1 MTFGREKRLLLGW
14 LALLAPIPLPFNQ
27 VLEWPILF
35 LYCLA
40 VIYFLQR
47 ADSDAQNWLPNWAL
61 NGLGLLYLP
70 FFVADIRLTFDR
82 SSPVKALLH
91 LILFLVVVKL
101 FSIRQEK
108 DKWHLMVAI
117 FFVFVGAMATSSH
130 ITVGLY
136 LLVFL
141 VAGLLALA
149 RLAHLHVVAGQ
160 GWAYRDAANL
170 EPMPIRGPLIAGALL
185 VLLVAVPLFAAM
197 PRFREPFVLGQGA
210 GVSGIGRTTGFSDS
224 VDLDL
229 TTSIRGNRNVAMR
242 IQYQEELENPGELR
256 FKGATF
262 EHYENRRWFRRLQRS
277 RLLQPKEGRVFRL
290 GPAPSP
296 SRRAEIFLEPL
307 PSSGLVLPSETASL
321 EIDFFPTLGLDPG
334 GAVLVPVGHRRETLR
349 YQVELAPE
357 PVIAAQ
363 LDSHPESELTALEA
377 DSVTPRML
385 ELAES
390 VMGDGTPGERLDRL
404 ETHLINEYTYTTD
417 LLGRTGDNP
426 IEDFLFTYRSGHC
439 EFFASAMV
447 LLLRSQGIPARFV
460 TGFLGA
466 EFNPLESYY
475 IVRQQN
481 AHAWVE
487 AYTPER
493 GWQVYDPTPP
503 EGRPSL
509 SARGLRLFLTQLV
522 DFVTFRWDRYV
533 LTYGAEDQRSF
544 FEKMK
549 ERFRDLL
556 AWWKQL
562 RSEDETG
569 ETGRSGQNGVTL
581 SSDEL
586 LAHDAGWQPRRWLQ
600 IAFCVCLLGLMVVL
614 LLLRR
619 RSFKG
624 ETAYLGLRALL
635 RRSGVGLDDTCP
647 PLEVE
652 RLALATY
659 PQAADAVR
667 HLMAAYLHESFAAR
681 ELDSAERTSLKDAWQ
696 AIRRTAR
703 SVGHRRP
710 GSRPTTPAP
719 A

>member
-1 MTFGREKRLLLGW
+1 MTFAREKRMLLGW

-27 VLEWPILF
+27 VLEWPALF

-47 ADSDAQNWLPNWAL
+47 ADADNPSWLPDWAL
-61 NGLGLLYLP
+61 NVLGLAYLP
-70 FFVADIRLTFDR
+70 FFLIDIRLTFVR

-101 FSIRQEK
+101 FSIRHEK

-130 ITVGLY
+130 VTVGLY
-136 LLVFL
+136 LLAFL

-160 GWAYRDAANL
+160 GWAQRDPEALVERIPVRA
-170 EPMPIRGPLIAGALL
+170 PLLAGTLL
-185 VLLVAVPLFAAM
+185 VLLVAIPLFAAM

-242 IQYQEELENPGELR
+242 VQYAEPIENPGELR

-277 RLLQPKEGRVFRL
+277 RLLQPREGRVFRL
-290 GPAPSP
+290 GPPP
-296 SRRAEIFLEPL
+296 RESRSAEIFLEPL
-307 PSSGLVLPSETASL
+307 PSVGLVLPSETSSL
-321 EIDFFPTLGLDPG
+321 EIDFFPSLGLDPG
-334 GAVLVPVGHRRETLR
+334 GAVLLPVGQRRETLR
-349 YQVELAPE
+349 YQVELAPG

-363 LDSHPESELTALEA
+363 LDTHPESDLTALGA
-377 DSVTPRML
+377 DAATPRMR
-385 ELAES
+385 ELARS
-390 VMGDGTPGERLDRL
+390 VMGEGSPEERLDRL
-404 ETHLINEYTYTTD
+404 EEHLLTEYAYTTD
-417 LLGRTGDNP
+417 MLGRTGESP
-426 IEDFLFTYRSGHC
+426 IEDFLFTFRSGHC
-439 EFFASAMV
+439 EFFATAMV
-447 LLLRSQGIPARFV
+447 LMLRAEGIPARFV

-487 AYTPER
+487 AFTPSR
-493 GWQVYDPTPP
+493 GWQIYDPTPP

-509 SARGLRLFLTQLV
+509 SARGLKLFLTQLV

-544 FEKMK
+544 FEKLRDRVSAVLTWWRNLGK
-549 ERFRDLL
+549 EEEKPARATTEGAIVFSD
-556 AWWKQL
+556 
-562 RSEDETG
+562 
-569 ETGRSGQNGVTL
+569 
-581 SSDEL
+581 DEL
-586 LAHDAGWQPRRWLQ
+586 TAQDTGWQPGLPIQ
-600 IAFCVCLLGLMVVL
+600 IAIVALLLGLAVAVVY
-614 LLLRR
+614 RR
-619 RSFKG
+619 RLAFRG
-624 ETAYLGLRALL
+624 ETAYLGLRSLL
-635 RRSGVGLDDTCP
+635 ERAGLEIEDNSP
-647 PLEVE
+647 PLEIE
-652 RLALATY
+652 RLALAVF
-659 PQAADAVR
+659 PGAALPVQRLVA
-667 HLMAAYLHESFAAR
+667 LYLRESFAQRDLTREERDQLLVDWREIRSEAR
-681 ELDSAERTSLKDAWQ
+681 TLG
-696 AIRRTAR
+696 RRASQPR
-703 SVGHRRP
+703 V
-710 GSRPTTPAP
+710 PAP

>member
-1 MTFGREKRLLLGW
+1 MTFAREKRLLLGW

-27 VLEWPILF
+27 VLEWPVLF

-47 ADSDAQNWLPNWAL
+47 ADANSQSWLPNWAL
-61 NGLGLLYLP
+61 NVLGLAYLP
-70 FFVADIRLTFDR
+70 LFIIDIRLTFVR

-101 FSIRQEK
+101 FSIRHEK

-130 ITVGLY
+130 VTVGLY
-136 LLVFL
+136 LLAFL

-160 GWAYRDAANL
+160 GWAQRDSEALAEHL
-170 EPMPIRGPLIAGALL
+170 PVRGPLVGGTLL
-185 VLLVAVPLFAAM
+185 VLLVAIPLFAAM
-197 PRFREPFVLGQGA
+197 PRFREPFVLGEGA

-242 IQYQEELENPGELR
+242 IQYAEPVESPGELR

-277 RLLQPKEGRVFRL
+277 RLLQPREGRVFRL
-290 GPAPSP
+290 APSARE
-296 SRRAEIFLEPL
+296 SRSAEIFLEPL
-307 PSSGLVLPSETASL
+307 PSIGLVLPSEASSL
-321 EIDFFPTLGLDPG
+321 EIDFFPSLGLDPG
-334 GAVLVPVGHRRETLR
+334 GAVLLPVGQRRETLR

-363 LDSHPESELTALEA
+363 LDTHPESDLTALGA
-377 DSVTPRML
+377 DSVTPRMR
-385 ELAES
+385 ELAQS
-390 VMGDGTPGERLDRL
+390 VMGEGTPEERLDRL
-404 ETHLINEYTYTTD
+404 EAHLLTEYGYTTD
-417 LLGRTGDNP
+417 MLGRTGESP

-447 LLLRSQGIPARFV
+447 LMLRAEGIPARFV

-487 AYTPER
+487 AFTPDR

-509 SARGLRLFLTQLV
+509 SARGLKLFLTQLV

-544 FEKMK
+544 FEKLRD
-549 ERFRDLL
+549 RFNTVLL
-556 AWWKQL
+556 WWKNL
-562 RSEDETG
+562 GTEKEKKTPAG
-569 ETGRSGQNGVTL
+569 EGAIVF
-581 SSDEL
+581 SDEEL
-586 LAHDAGWQPRRWLQ
+586 VVEDTGWQPRLPVQ
-600 IAFCVCLLGLMVVL
+600 IAIVAL
-614 LLLRR
+614 LLALAAGVAYRR
-619 RSFKG
+619 RLAFKG
-624 ETAYLGLRALL
+624 ETAYLGLRSLL
-635 RRSGVGLDDTCP
+635 ERLGLEIEDNSP
-647 PLEVE
+647 PLEIE
-652 RLALATY
+652 RLALETLPGATQ
-659 PQAADAVR
+659 PIQQLLA
-667 HLMAAYLHESFAAR
+667 LYLRESFAQR
-681 ELDSAERTSLKDAWQ
+681 ELTREERASLLTAWREVRAE
-696 AIRRTAR
+696 AR
-703 SVGHRRP
+703 SRGRRAP
-710 GSRPTTPAP
+710 EPAAPVP